1 MAYKD
6 VDVDIVVTPI
16 VSYTDIANKPK
27 LNGFELV
34 GDVTLEDVGLGN
46 VDNTSDLD
54 KPISTATQEA
64 LDLKADKTAL
74 QETDTRVEAN
84 SNDIT
89 NIKADIVDIE
99 TNKADKADLENID
112 QSISIIGSTL
122 TEHQG
127 EIEKL
132 GSTVTGLTITVN
144 EKQDKGDY
152 ALKSEIPTKLPNP
165 NALTINYNG
174 GQAFTYDGSATE
186 TGNLIVNAETVPMS
200 ESDETTIKQ
209 ALDKKADSTD
219 LTAAIS
225 EVGALETRVDT
236 LETDIGDLGDA
247 TANYVTKESLAT
259 VATSGSYN
267 DLTDKPQSSGLQ
279 LKWFSKLSGVTLD
292 ISPIETSSVYK
303 IYKNGLLLEPN
314 VGDEVNDYSLSGTT
328 ITFTSELLDTDKITV
343 EYTV

>member
-46 VDNTSDLD
+46 VVQYVDYEYEGEQKRGIQLDNNVNIVGVTTTGDGANLVVLSKWDVADFGSPKVHMNLNTKD
-54 KPISTATQEA
+54 IVTVNDSEGVMTNKNLIGF
-64 LDLKADKTAL
+64 LKAG
-74 QETDTRVEAN
+74 
-84 SNDIT
+84 SN
-89 NIKADIVDIE
+89 
-99 TNKADKADLENID
+99 
-112 QSISIIGSTL
+112 ISITQVEETYPGTEIPYQL
-122 TEHQG
+122 TKFDVDAYTKAEADSKYA
-127 EIEKL
+127 EK
-132 GSTVTGLTITVN
+132 TT
-144 EKQDKGDY
+144 
-152 ALKSEIPTKLPNP
+152 IPTKLPNP
-165 NALTINYNG
+165 EALTIKYNG
-174 GQAFTYDGSATE
+174 QTAFTYDGSQSE
-186 TGNLIVNAETVPMS
+186 TGNFIVNAETVPMS
-200 ESDETTIKQ
+200 ADEQAITVKQ
-209 ALDKKADSTD
+209 ELDKKVNVSD
-219 LTAAIS
+219 LS
-225 EVGALETRVDT
+225 
-236 LETDIGDLGDA
+236 
-247 TANYVTKESLAT
+247 T
-259 VATSGSYN
+259 VATTGSYN

-343 EYTV
+343 EHTV

>member
-54 KPISTATQEA
+54 KPISTAMQES
-64 LDLKADKTAL
+64 LDLKADKSTTL
-74 QETDTRVEAN
+74 
-84 SNDIT
+84 SGYG
-89 NIKADIVDIE
+89 IVDAY
-99 TNKADKADLENID
+99 TKAEAD
-112 QSISIIGSTL
+112 SKYA
-122 TEHQG
+122 
-127 EIEKL
+127 EK
-132 GSTVTGLTITVN
+132 TT
-144 EKQDKGDY
+144 
-152 ALKSEIPTKLPNP
+152 IPTKLPNP
-165 NALTINYNG
+165 EALTIKYNG
-174 GQAFTYDGSATE
+174 QTAFTYDGSQSE
-186 TGNLIVNAETVPMS
+186 TGNFIVNAETVPMS
-200 ESDETTIKQ
+200 ADEQAITVKQ
-209 ALDKKADSTD
+209 ELDKKVNVSD
-219 LTAAIS
+219 LS
-225 EVGALETRVDT
+225 
-236 LETDIGDLGDA
+236 
-247 TANYVTKESLAT
+247 T
-259 VATSGSYN
+259 VATTGSYN

-343 EYTV
+343 EHTV